1 MSWDFMPLTGA
12 ELPEP
17 CRLEERQE
25 QSVAAFPF
33 SSPASASVSESIAL
47 LGQCSLGENV

>member
-1 MSWDFMPLTGA
+1 MPLTEA

-25 QSVAAFPF
+25 QNVAAFPF
-33 SSPASASVSESIAL
+33 SSPALASVSESIAL
-47 LGQCSLGENV
+47 LGRCSLRENV